1 MLGGGFKY
9 FLFSPRK
16 LGKMNP
22 FWLIFFQMGWFNHQL
37 AWNYVFNWQCINQK
51 KDSDSKILIILDLD
65 GFKKKWFTING
76 LWFQG
81 GQSVSNVDADLVG
94 NDLHPAL
101 IKEASHGAVG
111 WSNLQTTEVAS
122 KVVLPQHVSM
132 SVYIQLANSTWI
144 LMVCTMKHA
153 NQCEC
158 VVFFPDLRILLL
170 QVHHILHIILE
181 YFRTCSSLPAVDGWN
196 PTYFMV
202 PWIVDPTIYHE
213 IWDSVVIDLRDSCP
227 RPFRGF
233 KRRCLEVH
241 RPFLEE
247 KRTDIGQNSKKKKGE
262 KNERK
267 IHFTT
272 SSFKKVIFRH
282 LKNKNNCFAR
292 FCPSTSVNR
301 FRVCRFVFVAP
312 TSGSQWFGKC
322 TTGVC
327 IFCHV
332 KVFAKIMMWVWKNW
346 CRNLCHQLC
355 WYNHDMLAT
364 LPETTMAP
372 ENWWLEDYF
381 SFGFWP
387 IFRGELVSGSVYLE
401 IFTSHQ
407 WSFTAT
413 VTALGRHPALGRGEL
428 SLGTRSMVKDGMA
441 CQSPL
446 NK

>member
-247 KRTDIGQNSKKKKGE
+247 KRTDIGQNSKKKRRKKWKKNPFYHEFIQKGD
-262 KNERK
+262 
-267 IHFTT
+267 F
-272 SSFKKVIFRH
+272 SSPKKQKQLLRQILSINIRQPFSC
-282 LKNKNNCFAR
+282 L
-292 FCPSTSVNR
+292 SL
-301 FRVCRFVFVAP
+301 RVCR
-312 TSGSQWFGKC
+312 SHLWFTMVWQVYNG
-322 TTGVC
+322 GVHILSC
-327 IFCHV
+327 KGFC
-332 KVFAKIMMWVWKNW
+332 KN
-346 CRNLCHQLC
+346 
-355 WYNHDMLAT
+355 YDVSMKK
-364 LPETTMAP
+364 
-372 ENWWLEDYF
+372 
-381 SFGFWP
+381 
-387 IFRGELVSGSVYLE
+387 LV
-401 IFTSHQ
+401 
-407 WSFTAT
+407 
-413 VTALGRHPALGRGEL
+413 
-428 SLGTRSMVKDGMA
+428 
-441 CQSPL
+441 
-446 NK
+446 